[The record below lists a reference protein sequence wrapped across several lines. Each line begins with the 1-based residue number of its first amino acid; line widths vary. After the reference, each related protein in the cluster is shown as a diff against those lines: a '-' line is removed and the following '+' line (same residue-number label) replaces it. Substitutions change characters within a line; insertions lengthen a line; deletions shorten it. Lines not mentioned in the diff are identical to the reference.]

1 MSRMEELVEQ
11 LNRYAYHY
19 YVLDNPLISDGQYDK
34 LYDELAAL
42 EKAENIVLPSS
53 PTRRI
58 GGEPVKEFAEHKHLH
73 KLYSLDKRNSFEELS
88 AWDEKIK
95 KAAEREVEYTLEYK
109 LDGLTL
115 CLTYEDGFFR
125 CASTRGNGTIGEEV
139 TAQVSTVKSIPLEI
153 PFKGVLEV
161 QGEGIMRLSALSEY
175 NKTAKEPLK
184 NARNGVAGAIR
195 NLDPK
200 VTAQRKLDIIFYNVN
215 YKRGGDGKLL
225 SSQAEC
231 IEFLRANRFK
241 TEMLFCSENMSE
253 IIDKISAVDKNR
265 LDFLIDG
272 MVVKVNDFALR
283 DKLGYTDKF
292 PRWAMAYK
300 FEAEEAVTK
309 LKDVVWQVGRTGKLT
324 PLGKLEPVELCG
336 ATIQKATLNN
346 YGDIRRKGIKIGAT
360 VFIRRS
366 NDVIPEILGIAEELD
381 GKDVPVP
388 ETCPACGA
396 ELYENGAHIFCP
408 NEYGCKPQVCGR
420 IEHFCSKGCM
430 DIDGVSDKTIE
441 RLYDT
446 LGVRSVTDL
455 YFLDEE
461 GLSKIDGFK
470 KKKIS
475 NFLASVENSKQVKLG
490 SFINALGIPNVGRKT
505 AEDLAES
512 FKSIDALAAADAQSL
527 LEIDEVGEIVA
538 GSIVAFFE
546 KHGEIVERFKN
557 LGINPRFEERNVG
570 GVFDGLK
577 VVLTGKISMPRDAA
591 AKIIEERGGKVQSAV
606 TKDTDLV
613 IAGEDAGSKL
623 EKARK
628 LGVKIIDDNEFKS
641 LINS

>member
-1 MSRMEELVEQ
+1 MSRMEELIEQ
-11 LNRYAYHY
+11 LNKYAYHY
-19 YVLDNPLISDGQYDK
+19 YVLDNPIISDGQYDK

-42 EKAENIVLPSS
+42 EKAENRVLPSS

-58 GGEPVKEFAEHKHLH
+58 GGEPIKEFAPHTHLN
-73 KLYSLDKRNSFEELS
+73 KLYSLDKRNSFEELA

-95 KAAEREVEYTLEYK
+95 KAAAGDVEYTLEYK

-115 CLTYEDGFFR
+115 CLTYEDGYFR
-125 CASTRGNGTIGEEV
+125 CASTRGNGTVGEDV

-161 QGEGIMRLSALSEY
+161 QGEGIMRLSALNEY
-175 NKTAKEPLK
+175 NETAKEPLK

-200 VTAQRKLDIIFYNVN
+200 VTAKRNLDIIFYNVN

-231 IEFLRANRFK
+231 IEFLKANRFK
-241 TEMLFCSENMSE
+241 TEMLFRTKSMSE
-253 IIDKISAVDKNR
+253 IIDLIKNVDKNN

-272 MVVKVNDFALR
+272 MVIKVDDFALR
-283 DKLGYTDKF
+283 EELGYTDKF

-309 LKDVVWQVGRTGKLT
+309 LNDVVWQVGRTGKLT
-324 PLGKLEPVELCG
+324 PLGRLEPVELCG
-336 ATIQKATLNN
+336 ATIKNATLNN
-346 YGDIRRKGIKIGAT
+346 YGDICRKGIKIGST

-381 GKDVPVP
+381 GKEVPIP
-388 ETCPACGA
+388 KTCPACGA
-396 ELYENGAHIFCP
+396 ELYENGANIFCP

-420 IEHFCSKGCM
+420 IEHFCTKACM
-430 DIDGVSDKTIE
+430 DIDGVSEKTIE

-446 LGVRSVTDL
+446 LNVRSVVDL
-455 YFLDEE
+455 YNLDKDK
-461 GLSKIDGFK
+461 LSMIEGFK
-470 KKKIS
+470 EKKTA
-475 NFLASVENSKQVKLG
+475 NFLSSVENSKNVKLG
-490 SFINALGIPNVGRKT
+490 NFINALGIPNVGRKT
-505 AEDLAES
+505 AEDLAE
-512 FKSIDALAAADAQSL
+512 KYKNIDALAGADMESL
-527 LEIDEVGEIVA
+527 LSVDEVGDIVA
-538 GSIVAFFE
+538 NSIISFFE
-546 KHGEIVERFKN
+546 KHKALVERFKEI
-557 LGINPRFEERNVG
+557 GINPQYAANSG
-570 GVFDGLK
+570 GILNGLK
-577 VVLTGKISMPRDAA
+577 IVLTGKISMPRGEATA
-591 AKIIEERGGKVQSAV
+591 IIENLGGKVQSSV